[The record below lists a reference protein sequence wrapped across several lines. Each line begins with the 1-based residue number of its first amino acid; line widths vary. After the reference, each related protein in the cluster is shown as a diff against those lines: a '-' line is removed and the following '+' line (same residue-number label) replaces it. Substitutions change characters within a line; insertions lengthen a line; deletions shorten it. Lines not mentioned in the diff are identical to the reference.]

1 MTTTLPMLSG
11 EGWLQDPTLI
21 MTRLFS
27 HMFLT
32 DHSQS
37 NVYRGNVTSLQYVL
51 SQHGQNPTE
60 LTSEVEKA
68 VKLYYSRYFSNVDVS
83 FTLNDGASEGAKMA
97 FDLHISG
104 SWEGQRYD
112 LQHLLQADNSTGTLQ
127 FIQAFDANGELH
139 G

>member
-1 MTTTLPMLSG
+1 
-11 EGWLQDPTLI
+11 
-21 MTRLFS
+21 
-27 HMFLT
+27 
-32 DHSQS
+32 
-37 NVYRGNVTSLQYVL
+37 LQYVL

-112 LQHLLQADNSTGTLQ
+112 LQRLLQADNSTGTLQ

>member
-11 EGWLQDPTLI
+11 EGWLQDPTII

-32 DHSQS
+32 DYSQS
-37 NVYRGNVTSLQYVL
+37 NTYRGNVTSLQYIL
-51 SQHGQNPTE
+51 SQHGQDSTE
-60 LTSEVEKA
+60 LTSAVEKA
-68 VKLYYSRYFSNVDVS
+68 VKIYYSRYFSNVDVS
-83 FTLNDGASEGAKMA
+83 FRLNETASDGAKMA

-104 SWEGQRYD
+104 SWEGERYD
-112 LQHLLQADNSTGTLQ
+112 LQRTLQADNSTGTLQ
-127 FIQAFDANGELH
+127 FIKAFDSNGELN